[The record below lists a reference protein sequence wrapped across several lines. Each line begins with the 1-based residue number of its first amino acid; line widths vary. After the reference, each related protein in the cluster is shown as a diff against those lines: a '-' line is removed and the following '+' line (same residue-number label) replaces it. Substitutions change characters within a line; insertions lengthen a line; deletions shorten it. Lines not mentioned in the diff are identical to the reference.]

1 MRTAAFGLIGLALG
15 GAGLACQ
22 SYNMEGVDPQTVI
35 AVETSGTFTAG
46 KPPALLIV
54 QDRSGSMEICFGA
67 GGGGGGQRCD
77 SNGDGTVDRDGS
89 SRMHVSQRVMTNVL
103 QSHRD
108 EVLFGL
114 VLYGVDGADPAC
126 GDPQTIATPG
136 LEATSDVIAAYQSD
150 PSIVDPNGGTPTTRA
165 LLEAR
170 DALLDENGKLRMPER
185 DNYVVLV
192 TDGLMN
198 CNLDHPMPCICA
210 NDSGCPTTDG
220 GMAQVGDEGSFMDG
234 RFCLDNDASIA
245 VVNEL
250 REAGVKT
257 FVIGLGEAFSGG
269 SSLGVESLNALAEA
283 GGVPRTDGGEKF
295 YSAADEQQ
303 LQASLDDIIAKIVV
317 PCEYELD
324 GPVCDGRLVHI
335 TMEID
340 GEEVPTSCGEGENTW
355 LFAERPDGTLDEQ
368 RIVFSPDLCARF
380 GEAEQ
385 VKISI
390 KGIESGCERDEAG
403 ALIGPACDLREL
415 SR

>member
-1 MRTAAFGLIGLALG
+1 MRTAALGLIGLALG

-35 AVETSGTFTAG
+35 AVEVDRSFTAG
-46 KPPALLIV
+46 KAPALLVV
-54 QDRSGSMEICFGA
+54 QDRSGSMEICFG
-67 GGGGGGQRCD
+67 GGGGGDGHRCD
-77 SNGDGTVDRDGS
+77 SNGDGTIDRDGS

-103 QSHRD
+103 QSHGE

-126 GDPQTIATPG
+126 GDPQTVAAPG
-136 LEATSDVIAAYQSD
+136 VDPTGDVIAAYRDD

-165 LLEAR
+165 LQEAR
-170 DALLDENGKLRMPER
+170 DALLDASGKLRMPER

-198 CNLDHPMPCICA
+198 CNLDHAMPCVCA
-210 NDSGCPTTDG
+210 NDSGCPTVEG
-220 GMAQVGDEGSFMDG
+220 GMAQVGDEGTFADG

-269 SSLGVESLNALAEA
+269 SSLGVDSLNALAEA
-283 GGVPRTDGGEKF
+283 GGVARADGGEKF
-295 YSAADEQQ
+295 YSAADERQ
-303 LQASLDDIIAKIVV
+303 LEESLDAIIAQIVV

-324 GPVCDGRLVHI
+324 GPVCDGRLVNI
-335 TMEID
+335 TMQID
-340 GEEVPTSCGEGENTW
+340 GENVPTTCGEGDNTW
-355 LFAERPDGTLDEQ
+355 LFAQRDDGSLDEK

-380 GEAEQ
+380 GEAEE

-390 KGIESGCERDEAG
+390 KGIESGCEHDDAG
-403 ALIGPACDLREL
+403 ALIGPACDLRQL
-415 SR
+415 AD